1 LVLWFWGP
9 CEVASLELPWLLT
22 PDPPGEPSSWGWRDP
37 VARSLHYALA
47 NGPTA
52 LTWGI
57 PAAAAVRAWRARAW
71 VWTERAAFADAAAA
85 AFLLLAA
92 VGPQDPADLVQPA
105 LWVASVG
112 LASWWITGRLGV
124 GGAPAAPSPSPAG

>member
-1 LVLWFWGP
+1 
-9 CEVASLELPWLLT
+9 
-22 PDPPGEPSSWGWRDP
+22 
-37 VARSLHYALA
+37 VARALHYVLA

-71 VWTERAAFADAAAA
+71 VWTERAAFADAVAAA
-85 AFLLLAA
+85 LLLLAA
-92 VGPQDPADLVQPA
+92 VGPRAPADFVQPA

-112 LASWWITGRLGV
+112 LASWWITGRHGV
-124 GGAPAAPSPSPAG
+124 GRAPAAPSRPPAG